1 MEIKY
6 SGFVSIAGLP
16 NVGKSTLL
24 NALMGEKLAIVSPR
38 AQTTRGKVVGIRTE
52 GDRQVVFIDTPGV
65 HTPHNALGQTM
76 NKTAGEVT
84 ADTDVVILVTTVKK
98 GASPLE
104 EKIIKRIQAAGQ
116 KSILVINKVDTVKDK
131 PRIMETIA
139 AFSSLH
145 DFDAVIPMSARSKKG
160 LNILEGELWK
170 LIPEGIAYYPEDM
183 TTETPDGEYCAEI
196 IREKLLLSLSEEVPH
211 GIAVEVYRLAQ
222 RDNDVIDIDVN
233 IICEKDSHKA
243 IIIGKGGEKLK
254 AIASAARKEIEEYF
268 GYKVNLQTWVKVRD
282 DWRNDPRALRS
293 LGFGLE

>member
-52 GDRQVVFIDTPGV
+52 GERQVVFIDTPGV
-65 HTPHNALGQTM
+65 HAPHNALGQTM
-76 NKTAGEVT
+76 NKTAGEAT

-98 GASPLE
+98 GVSPLE
-104 EKIIKRIQAAGQ
+104 EKIIKGIQAANQ

-131 PRIMETIA
+131 PRIMQTIA
-139 AFSSLH
+139 AFSALH
-145 DFDAVIPMSARSKKG
+145 GFDAVVPMSARNKKG
-160 LNILEGELWK
+160 LSILEQELWK
-170 LIPEGIAYYPEDM
+170 LIPEGIAYYPPDM

-211 GIAVEVYRLAQ
+211 GIAVEVYRMAQ
-222 RDNDVIDIDVN
+222 RDNDVIDIDAN

-254 AIASAARKEIEEYF
+254 AVASASRKEIEAYF

>member
-104 EKIIKRIQAAGQ
+104 EKIIKGIKAAGQ
-116 KSILVINKVDTVKDK
+116 KSILVINKVDLVKDK

-139 AFSSLH
+139 AFSALH

-160 LNILEGELWK
+160 LNILESELWK

-268 GYKVNLQTWVKVRD
+268 GYKDNLQTWVKVRD

-293 LGFGLE
+293 LGFNLE

>member
-38 AQTTRGKVVGIRTE
+38 SQTTRGKVVGIRTE

-76 NKTAGEVT
+76 NKTANEAT
-84 ADTDVVILVTTVKK
+84 SDTDVVILVVNVKK
-98 GASPLE
+98 GVSPLE
-104 EKIIKRIQAAGQ
+104 EKIIKGIKAAGQ
-116 KSILVINKVDTVKDK
+116 KSILVINKVDQVKDK
-131 PRIMETIA
+131 PKIMETIA
-139 AFSSLH
+139 VFSALH
-145 DFDAVIPMSARSKKG
+145 EFDAVVPMSARNKKG
-160 LNILEGELWK
+160 LGILEKELWK

-183 TTETPDGEYCAEI
+183 TTETGDGEYCAEI
-196 IREKLLLSLSEEVPH
+196 IREKILLSLSEEVPH
-211 GIAVEVYRLAQ
+211 GVAVEVYRMGQ

-233 IICEKDSHKA
+233 IICEKESHKA
-243 IIIGKGGEKLK
+243 IIIGKGGEKIK
-254 AIASAARKEIEEYF
+254 AIATAARKEIEEYF

>member
-6 SGFVSIAGLP
+6 SGFVSIVGLP

-38 AQTTRGKVVGIRTE
+38 SQTTRGKVVGIRTE

-76 NKTAGEVT
+76 NKMANEATT
-84 ADTDVVILVTTVKK
+84 DTDVVILVVNVKK
-98 GASPLE
+98 GVSPLE
-104 EKIIKRIQAAGQ
+104 EKIIKGIKAAKQ
-116 KSILVINKVDTVKDK
+116 KSILVINKVDLVKDK
-131 PRIMETIA
+131 PKIMETIA
-139 AFSSLH
+139 VFSALH
-145 DFDAVIPMSARSKKG
+145 DFDAVVPMSARNKKG
-160 LNILEGELWK
+160 LGILEKELWK

-183 TTETPDGEYCAEI
+183 TTETGDGEYCAEI
-196 IREKLLLSLSEEVPH
+196 IREKILLSLSEEVPH
-211 GIAVEVYRLAQ
+211 GVAVEVYRMGQ

-233 IICEKDSHKA
+233 IICEKESHKA
-243 IIIGKGGEKLK
+243 IIIGKGGEKIK
-254 AIASAARKEIEEYF
+254 AIATAARKEIEGYF

>member
-38 AQTTRGKVVGIRTE
+38 SQTTRGKVVGIRTE

-76 NKTAGEVT
+76 NKTANEAT
-84 ADTDVVILVTTVKK
+84 ADTDVVILVVNVKK
-98 GASPLE
+98 GVSPLE
-104 EKIIKRIQAAGQ
+104 EKIIKGIQAAGQ
-116 KSILVINKVDTVKDK
+116 KSILVINKVDQIKDK
-131 PRIMETIA
+131 PKIMETIA
-139 AFSSLH
+139 VFSALN
-145 DFDAVIPMSARSKKG
+145 DFDAVVPMSARNNKG
-160 LNILEGELWK
+160 WGILEKELWK

-183 TTETPDGEYCAEI
+183 TTETGDGEYCAEI
-196 IREKLLLSLSEEVPH
+196 IREKILLSLSEEVPH
-211 GIAVEVYRLAQ
+211 GVAVEVYRMGQ

-233 IICEKDSHKA
+233 IICEKESHKA
-243 IIIGKGGEKLK
+243 IIIGKGGEKIK
-254 AIASAARKEIEEYF
+254 AIATAARKEIEEYF

>member
-38 AQTTRGKVVGIRTE
+38 SQTTRGKVVGIRTE

-76 NKTAGEVT
+76 NKTANEAT
-84 ADTDVVILVTTVKK
+84 ADTDVVILVVNVKK
-98 GASPLE
+98 GVSPLE
-104 EKIIKRIQAAGQ
+104 EKIIKGIQAAKQ
-116 KSILVINKVDTVKDK
+116 KSILVINKVDLVKDK
-131 PRIMETIA
+131 PKIMDTIA
-139 AFSSLH
+139 VFSALH
-145 DFDAVIPMSARSKKG
+145 EFDAVVPMSARNKKG
-160 LNILEGELWK
+160 LGILEKELWK

-183 TTETPDGEYCAEI
+183 TTETGDGEYCAEI
-196 IREKLLLSLSEEVPH
+196 IREKILLSLSEEVPH
-211 GIAVEVYRLAQ
+211 GVAVEVYRMGQ

-243 IIIGKGGEKLK
+243 IIIGKGGEKIK
-254 AIASAARKEIEEYF
+254 AIATAARKEIEEYF